1 MADWISVNPVSGTGS
16 GTSTVTVAA
25 HTGRSQRQRNIRV
38 TAGSLSHVVEV
49 TQLGASAA
57 LSITSNT
64 FSGNNIAASAGT
76 YLISGRSN
84 TPDLKV
90 IVTSGTAAIISG
102 IKLTKLNGVTKNVAM
117 TSSGGSTPTYTV
129 TVPNDPGASA
139 QYTFTLTVTTT
150 ANTATTTRQVKY
162 RLGGTGASNTSIY
175 TATQVAASAELTV
188 TPSAMVFL
196 ADGTIDPDSTNIVSI
211 TTTSQSTTWT
221 IDITETQNS

>member
-16 GTSTVTVAA
+16 GTSTVTVTA

-38 TAGSLSHVVEV
+38 TAGSLSQVVEV

-57 LSITSNT
+57 LSITSNI
-64 FSGNNIAASAGT
+64 FLNNIAAAAGT
-76 YLISGRSN
+76 YIISGRSN

-90 IVTSGTAAIISG
+90 IVSSGTAAIISG

-129 TVPNDPGASA
+129 TIPDDPGASA

-162 RLGGTGASNTSIY
+162 RLGGTGASNTQIY
-175 TATQVAASAELTV
+175 TATQAAASAELTV

>member
-16 GTSTVTVAA
+16 GTSTVTVSA

-38 TAGSLSHVVEV
+38 TAGSLSQVVEV

-57 LSITSNT
+57 LSITSNI
-64 FSGNNIAASAGT
+64 FLNNIAAAAGT

-129 TVPNDPGASA
+129 TVPDDPGASA

-162 RLGGTGASNTSIY
+162 RLGGTGASNTQIY
-175 TATQVAASAELTV
+175 TATQAAASAELTV

>member
-16 GTSTVTVAA
+16 GTSTVTVSA

-38 TAGSLSHVVEV
+38 TAGSLSQVVEV

-57 LSITSNT
+57 LSITSNI
-64 FSGNNIAASAGT
+64 FSGNIAAAAGT
-76 YLISGRSN
+76 YLISGKSN

-90 IVTSGTAAIISG
+90 IVSSGTAAIISG

-117 TSSGGSTPTYTV
+117 TSSGGSKPTYTV

-139 QYTFTLTVTTT
+139 QYTFTLSVTTT

-162 RLGGTGASNTSIY
+162 YLGGTGASNTSTY
-175 TATQVAASAELTV
+175 TATQAAASAELTV
-188 TPSAMVFL
+188 TPSAIIFL

>member
-25 HTGRSQRQRNIRV
+25 YTGRSQRQRNIRV
-38 TAGSLSHVVEV
+38 TAGSLSQVVEV

-57 LSITSNT
+57 LSITSNI
-64 FSGNNIAASAGT
+64 FLNNIAAAAGT
-76 YLISGRSN
+76 YIISGKSN

-129 TVPNDPGASA
+129 TVPDDPGASA